1 MKVTS
6 RLESAIQKL
15 YIAFHNGTLYPEC
28 CKQCAVGNILDRK
41 DFWKH
46 FSEDHGSLKLNYIGT
61 IHQNLGRRYKGYS
74 PEELLKIEHL
84 FLKACGYELPL
95 HFKNKKPDNPTDKDI
110 LFEGLSVVID
120 YLCALDGVP
129 NVMGFKKLFV
139 TDSSKQNQDKLLI
152 V

>member
-74 PEELLKIEHL
+74 PEELYRCISKTKNQTTQQTRIFYLK
-84 FLKACGYELPL
+84 
-95 HFKNKKPDNPTDKDI
+95 
-110 LFEGLSVVID
+110 V
-120 YLCALDGVP
+120 
-129 NVMGFKKLFV
+129 
-139 TDSSKQNQDKLLI
+139 
-152 V
+152 